1 MIRTMNIPTR
11 DSASLGMLAACLAA
25 AVGFAPGPLRADSPP
40 GTRQNH
46 PQKVAELAADLG
58 YGSELKH
65 IAAAVPYLAKNVLP
79 NDSAWNSAN
88 ARWPAVCTLIR
99 QNLRDDAQEAFAVT
113 EAAIVDKA
121 EHVLNDAVSDAQI
134 DATLAFFKSAAGRH
148 FLELQDSMTEMSVEV
163 GLDGDPGTGNV
174 VDNLDARKR
183 VLQLWLPVV
192 FIHVMYPPSS
202 ADWAVDTVYQQF
214 AKKRGQQLDALAQRY
229 ADELGQFEAF
239 VKSEN
244 FNKIIEAEKATG
256 QDTPSPNLTIFFS
269 DEARKHAAQWHA
281 AAAPP

>member
-1 MIRTMNIPTR
+1 MIRRMTKTKR
-11 DSASLGMLAACLAA
+11 DATFLGLLAACIAA
-25 AVGFAPGPLRADSPP
+25 AVGLAPGPLRADSPP
-40 GTRQNH
+40 GGRQNH
-46 PQKVAELAADLG
+46 PQKVAELTADLG

-65 IAAAVPYLAKNVLP
+65 IDAAVPYLARNVLP
-79 NDSAWNSAN
+79 NDPAWNSTN

-99 QNLRDDAQEAFAVT
+99 QNLRDDAQEAFAGT

-121 EHVLNDAVSDAQI
+121 EHVLNDSVSDAQI
-134 DATLAFFKSAAGRH
+134 DGTLAFFKSAPGRH
-148 FLELQDSMTEMSVEV
+148 FLELQDSMTEMSVAV
-163 GLDGDPGTGNV
+163 GLDSDPGTGSV

-192 FIHVMYPPSS
+192 FIRVMYPPSS

-229 ADELGQFEAF
+229 ADDLAQFEAF
-239 VKSEN
+239 VKSDN
-244 FNKIIEAEKATG
+244 FNKIMDAEKSTG
-256 QDTPSPNLTIFFS
+256 QDTPSPNLTTFFS
-269 DEARKHAAQWHA
+269 DEARKRAAQWHA

>member
-1 MIRTMNIPTR
+1 MIRPMNRSTR
-11 DSASLGMLAACLAA
+11 DSASLGLLAACLAA
-25 AVGFAPGPLRADSPP
+25 AVGLAPAPLRADPP
-40 GTRQNH
+40 PVARQNH
-46 PQKVAELAADLG
+46 PQKVAEVAADLG

-79 NDSAWNSAN
+79 NDSTWNSTN

-99 QNLRDDAQEAFAVT
+99 QNLRDDAQEAFSGT
-113 EAAIVDKA
+113 EAAIVEKA

-134 DATLAFFKSAAGRH
+134 DATLAFFKSAPGRH
-148 FLELQDSMTEMSVEV
+148 FLELQESMTEMSVEV

-174 VDNLDARKR
+174 VDNLDSRKR

-229 ADELGQFEAF
+229 ADELAQFEAF
-239 VKSEN
+239 VKSDN
-244 FNKIIEAEKATG
+244 FNKIIDAEKQTG
-256 QDTPSPNLTIFFS
+256 QDTPSPNLATFFS
-269 DEARKHAAQWHA
+269 DEARKRAAQWHA